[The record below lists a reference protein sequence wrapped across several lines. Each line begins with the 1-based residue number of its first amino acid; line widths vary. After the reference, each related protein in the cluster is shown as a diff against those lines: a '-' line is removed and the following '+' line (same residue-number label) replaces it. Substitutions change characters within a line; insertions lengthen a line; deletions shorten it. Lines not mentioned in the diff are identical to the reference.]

1 MLIKFAQ
8 DMNARWQYIMGTA
21 RYIAHHKE
29 RRIQGGEIKARD
41 DLSYSDKYL
50 EQYLSWKSN
59 GVNINLQ
66 IVIEM

>member
-1 MLIKFAQ
+1 MYLAEQ
-8 DMNARWQYIMGTA
+8 SA

-59 GVNINLQ
+59 GMNISQ
-66 IVIEM
+66 RIIIKM